1 MLQDD
6 PTLQEPT
13 ATTPARSR
21 RRLRPAHEVR
31 DRNRRLVT
39 WGLVLGSFVLIVN
52 ALFGENGYLAA
63 VRMRQEYRT
72 LSESLA
78 QIKADNSHLMEL
90 NDGLKSD
97 PAMLEGAARSELG
110 LIKSGETLVI
120 IRPARPASPPPAS
133 K

>member
-6 PTLQEPT
+6 STPQEPT

-21 RRLRPAHEVR
+21 RRLRPANEVR

-39 WGLVLGSFVLIVN
+39 WILVLGSFVLIVN

-72 LSESLA
+72 LSESLE
-78 QIKADNSHLMEL
+78 QLKAENSYLL
-90 NDGLKSD
+90 DWNSGLKSD
-97 PAMLEGAARSELG
+97 PAMLEDAARRQLG
-110 LIKSGETLVI
+110 FIRPGETLLVI
-120 IRPARPASPPPAS
+120 RNARPVSPPPAS

>member
-6 PTLQEPT
+6 PTSQEPT

-21 RRLRPAHEVR
+21 RRLRPANEVR

-39 WGLVLGSFVLIVN
+39 WALILGSFVLIVN

-78 QIKADNSHLMEL
+78 QLKGDNSHLLEQ
-90 NDGLKSD
+90 NNGLKSD
-97 PAMLEGAARSELG
+97 PATLEGAARRQLG
-110 LIKSGETLVI
+110 LIRPGETLVV
-120 IRPARPASPPPAS
+120 IRNARPASPPPAS